1 MGIFKKTDEEKAKI
15 LQDVSEINQK
25 KQERLKEV
33 QDKSEKKAR
42 EKSVL
47 SGFNVDDAIY
57 VFTCLPNDGEK
68 GTINMPIGAVF
79 PERIVKF
86 QKRWTGNVVE
96 ETPLKSISSVEVS
109 KGLLPT
115 VTVYAS
121 GNNITFK
128 VGVEAQKI
136 AATIRELISKTSSGP
151 SALDPVSQVEKLA
164 QLLEKGLLTNEEFEK
179 KKKELLGL

>member
-1 MGIFKKTDEEKAKI
+1 MGLFKKTEEEKAERQQKI
-15 LQDVSEINQK
+15 NDLNEK
-25 KQERLKEV
+25 KQERLAEA

-42 EKSVL
+42 EKAAK
-47 SGFNVDDAIY
+47 SGFRVEEAVY
-57 VFTCLPNDGEK
+57 VFSCLPNDDEK
-68 GTINMPIGAVF
+68 GTINMPFGAVF
-79 PERIVKF
+79 PDRVTKF

-96 ETPLKSISSVEVS
+96 EIALKSVTSVEVS

-136 AATIRELISKTSSGP
+136 AATIRELIPKP
-151 SALDPVSQVEKLA
+151 STGAPVLDPVLQVEKLA
-164 QLLEKGLLTNEEFEK
+164 HLLEKGLLTKEEFDK